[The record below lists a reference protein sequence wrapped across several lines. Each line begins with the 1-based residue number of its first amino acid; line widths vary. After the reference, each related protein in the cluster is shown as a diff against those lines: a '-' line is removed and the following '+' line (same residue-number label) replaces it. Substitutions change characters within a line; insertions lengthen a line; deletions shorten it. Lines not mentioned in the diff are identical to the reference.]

1 MAVNQMLPSR
11 SATNPCAPEPG
22 VLSGYSLILPVFGSN
37 RPSLF
42 DFCPVYQSDPSGA
55 TAGSWG
61 RESGVGSSYSL
72 MTTFAS
78 EANKDKATNA
88 NKARSVRCIYD
99 TPKPQIL
106 VGLEERCPGSP

>member
-72 MTTFAS
+72 MTTLGSAAKRTEPTS
-78 EANKDKATNA
+78 AN
-88 NKARSVRCIYD
+88 ARRSARRIHD

-106 VGLEERCPGSP
+106 VALQERCPGSP